1 MTLDEIIDIDK
12 FTAEITEEITDLNEA
27 MRTQTARAA
36 YYAILAAKARKQAQQ
51 VELRVKVI
59 EAALTK
65 SMREKLNK
73 EALDTAE
80 REGTKVE
87 KVTVDMVKAA
97 VMTHPTM
104 IRELQLQIDAD
115 EIRAV
120 CNAASDA
127 FRTRREMLTGLGHL
141 TREQMRSNLTV
152 QTATQSVSSY
162 KARRAARRGE
172 AVDEAAE

>member
-1 MTLDEIIDIDK
+1 
-12 FTAEITEEITDLNEA
+12 
-27 MRTQTARAA
+27 
-36 YYAILAAKARKQAQQ
+36 
-51 VELRVKVI
+51 
-59 EAALTK
+59 
-65 SMREKLNK
+65 
-73 EALDTAE
+73 
-80 REGTKVE
+80 
-87 KVTVDMVKAA
+87 
-97 VMTHPTM
+97 M